1 MLRYGGLTTCLSIE
15 VEPRHHLIIDA
26 GTGLYRLQAAL
37 RDRDGTAPQRFSIL
51 LTHFHWD
58 HIQGIPFFQPI
69 FDPAQRFTFHAYPP
83 QDMGVEEAI
92 DRVIRSPWFPVSFE
106 DAPSQREFV
115 HLDENESRGDETLR
129 FGDVS
134 VRYTRLRHP
143 AGVTAYRI
151 DHGDR
156 SIVVA
161 TDIEHGDPDAD
172 ARLAE
177 LARGAD
183 ILVHDAQYTP
193 EQYLG
198 TRAGWGHSTW
208 EHAVLAATEAGVE
221 RLVLTSHDPEHDD
234 DALDAILAAARE
246 RFPNTDAAHEGMEL
260 PL

>member
-1 MLRYGGLTTCLSIE
+1 MLRYGGLTTCMSIE
-15 VEPRHHLIIDA
+15 VEPGHHLLIDA

-37 RDRDGTAPQRFSIL
+37 RDRDETAPQRFSVL

-69 FDPAQRFTFHAYPP
+69 FDASQRFTFHAYPP
-83 QDMGVEEAI
+83 QDMGIEETL
-92 DRVIRSPWFPVSFE
+92 DRVMRPPWFPVSFE
-106 DAPSQREFV
+106 DAAARREFV
-115 HLDENESRGDETLR
+115 HLDQSDETLR

-134 VRYTRLRHP
+134 VRYARLRHP

-161 TDIEHGDPDAD
+161 TDTERGDPDAD

-193 EQYLG
+193 EQYVG
-198 TRAGWGHSTW
+198 TRSGWGHSTW
-208 EHAVLAATEAGVE
+208 EHAVSAAIEAGVK

-246 RFPNTDAAHEGMEL
+246 RFPNTDTAHEGMEL